1 MKVVQVCL
9 VVTDELFFRKHGY
22 RKWALLQLSG
32 KEVKASVVPDFQLK
46 KKKISLACFQV
57 ESLTHSYNS
66 VYFVFSNFNMY
77 AYEGGWGK
85 VCLFDF

>member
-32 KEVKASVVPDFQLK
+32 KEVKASVVTDFQLK
-46 KKKISLACFQV
+46 KKKLA
-57 ESLTHSYNS
+57 LP
-66 VYFVFSNFNMY
+66 VFR
-77 AYEGGWGK
+77 WR
-85 VCLFDF
+85 V